1 MHLAN
6 VSTLCKLFASSVFP
20 ILVLIHLFYISS
32 CVYFQNP
39 DIRRAI
45 MIKHHEPGPYIDVAG
60 PTVLTIIIVMTIIV
74 QFVGKL
80 HSVMN
85 SE

>member
-1 MHLAN
+1 
-6 VSTLCKLFASSVFP
+6 
-20 ILVLIHLFYISS
+20 
-32 CVYFQNP
+32 
-39 DIRRAI
+39 
-45 MIKHHEPGPYIDVAG
+45 MIKHREHGPYIDVAG

-85 SE
+85 SETIH

>member
-1 MHLAN
+1 M
-6 VSTLCKLFASSVFP
+6 
-20 ILVLIHLFYISS
+20 
-32 CVYFQNP
+32 YFQNP

-45 MIKHHEPGPYIDVAG
+45 MIKHREHGPYIDVAG
-60 PTVLTIIIVMTIIV
+60 PTVLTIIIVTTIIV

-85 SE
+85 TESIN